1 MVTTLIKRVTLTYF
15 IINVGIIIGIN
26 IYSKCIFTSTLR
38 TYVTCSSALVS
49 IKLISIYIIIYQLIY
64 MYILLI
70 LIYIHVLLFDVSFK
84 FSNFKHIGILKI

>member
-1 MVTTLIKRVTLTYF
+1 MVTTLINTVTLTYI

-26 IYSKCIFTSTLR
+26 IYSKYIFTSTLR
-38 TYVTCSSALVS
+38 RYIACSSASVS
-49 IKLISIYIIIYQLIY
+49 LKLIY
-64 MYILLI
+64 MYILLM